1 MVILFLLFLIQF
13 SVACACL
20 GVNSEQQDQLAEQ
33 GWGRVDNATRAKVQE
48 TFTCC
53 QFDGKVDLKDPGPTC
68 NVVKVRYNQLKS

>member
-33 GWGRVDNATRAKVQE
+33 GWERVDNNTRSKVQE
-48 TFTCC
+48 AFTCC
-53 QFDGKVDLKDPGPTC
+53 KFDGKVDLNYPGPSC
-68 NVVKVRYNQLKS
+68 DVSVKVRII